1 MFCDGDIYTKLVMGA
16 GRPTNGRSRVETTVE
31 HGKNLLFPFF
41 TGLNNN
47 LKELLRIKR
56 CFVLI
61 KGLDGKVKMLNFMTV
76 P

>member
-41 TGLNNN
+41 Y
-47 LKELLRIKR
+47 RIEQ
-56 CFVLI
+56 
-61 KGLDGKVKMLNFMTV
+61 
-76 P
+76 